1 MNVPGLGEINKDER
15 FGCYCS
21 QPLVLAVLNGAECR
35 VVLEGYDEDPN
46 KAEYHVAIENLLS
59 ATPSVLREVEGLIYQ
74 YYLDIRSY
82 YPENDEDFPRIASA
96 DEVWS
101 LIQLGSEPVVSR
113 RGYGDLGVY
122 VSLECNCDWEPEHGL
137 QIVFKDGNKVCKV
150 GPYDG
155 HLTNSDAFADQ
166 TLEHVIYRRLA

>member
-1 MNVPGLGEINKDER
+1 MNVPGLGEVNKDER
-15 FGCYCS
+15 FGCYYS
-21 QPLVLAVLNGAECR
+21 QPIALAVLNGTECR

-46 KAEYHVAIENLLS
+46 NAEYRVAIENLLS
-59 ATPSVLREVEGLIYQ
+59 ATPSVLKEVEGLIYQ
-74 YYLDIRSY
+74 YYLDVRSY
-82 YPENDEDFPRIASA
+82 YPENYEDFPRIASA

-101 LIQLGSEPVVSR
+101 LIQLGSEPIVSR